1 MSFLSLSFSSSSQGH
16 KNVWKWIWKCF
27 LSHFSHLRKERR
39 TGRKE
44 RVRNG
49 EHFRKPT
56 SSAGPLPYLRRR
68 HQNAS
73 RRWNG
78 WTGSSCWSF
87 SRPTRLGAIITD
99 FELLLEKKS
108 FVPKLMLVFAHSLSV
123 SYPPFLPP
131 SNNQPNPFREGG
143 REGGRPLGIKKQEGA
158 RAISGSWWRG
168 KKRRKKAPNYEKS
181 PNYADCTTNCLE
193 KSSHACLGLKWISE
207 LSGMTHWVNLSAL
220 QGGERVH
227 QSTFGTSDGRM
238 GRKRETD
245 HWATVGWGAG
255 LKKGF
260 WLGKGRGKT
269 LLKTPF

>member
-1 MSFLSLSFSSSSQGH
+1 MSGSGSGSVFFPFFLLT
-16 KNVWKWIWKCF
+16 
-27 LSHFSHLRKERR
+27 SHLRKEKR
-39 TGRKE
+39 TWRKE

-49 EHFRKPT
+49 EHFWKPT

-68 HQNAS
+68 HQSAS

-78 WTGSSCWSF
+78 RTGSSCWSF

-99 FELLLEKKS
+99 FELLLEKNRLCQ
-108 FVPKLMLVFAHSLSV
+108 KLCLSLLILC
-123 SYPPFLPP
+123 PFHILLP
-131 SNNQPNPFREGG
+131 SAEQQPTHPFREGG
-143 REGGRPLGIKKQEGA
+143 HCRDQEAGRGEGYFRKLMERKEKT
-158 RAISGSWWRG
+158 
-168 KKRRKKAPNYEKS
+168 KKAPNYEKS

-207 LSGMTHWVNLSAL
+207 LSGTTHWVNLSAL

-245 HWATVGWGAG
+245 HWATVGWGAR

>member
-27 LSHFSHLRKERR
+27 LSLFLLTSHLRKERR

-68 HQNAS
+68 HQSAS

-78 WTGSSCWSF
+78 RTGSSCWSF

-108 FVPKLMLVFAHSLSV
+108 FVPKLMLVFAHSLPV
-123 SYPPFLPP
+123 SYPPFLRRATT
-131 SNNQPNPFREGG
+131 NQPIQGG

-158 RAISGSWWRG
+158 RAISGS
-168 KKRRKKAPNYEKS
+168 
-181 PNYADCTTNCLE
+181 
-193 KSSHACLGLKWISE
+193 
-207 LSGMTHWVNLSAL
+207 
-220 QGGERVH
+220 
-227 QSTFGTSDGRM
+227 
-238 GRKRETD
+238 
-245 HWATVGWGAG
+245 
-255 LKKGF
+255 
-260 WLGKGRGKT
+260 
-269 LLKTPF
+269 